1 VLLISFVR
9 IYQFYNTFSAIN
21 DRIEYNN
28 YDNLK
33 KMVIFAC
40 MIAVENEQKQISIV
54 HRDYEVSDISYLL
67 RN

>member
-1 VLLISFVR
+1 MLLISFVR

-33 KMVIFAC
+33 K
-40 MIAVENEQKQISIV
+40 NG
-54 HRDYEVSDISYLL
+54 DIRLYDRSRERTETDQHCPQGL
-67 RN
+67 